1 MKEKILVV
9 DDEQD
14 IRTLCKVNLE
24 YEGYTVIEAGDGS
37 EGLEILKAEDPDVV
51 LLDVMMPRMDGW
63 EFMRKAKEDEVT
75 ALIPIIL
82 LTAKADDSSQMQGWA
97 EGIIDFVSK
106 PFNPVILVKHVQKA
120 LSERDPEELLR
131 RREVIL
137 QQLRLRKELKAPAG
151 GGDGS

>member
-9 DDEQD
+9 DDEPD

-24 YEGYTVIEAGDGS
+24 YEGYRVIEAGDGL
-37 EGLEILKAEDPDVV
+37 EGLKVLKAEDPDVV

-63 EFMRKAKEDEVT
+63 EFMRKAKEDEAT

-82 LTAKADDSSQMQGWA
+82 LTAKADDSSQMQGWG

-106 PFNPVILVKHVQKA
+106 PFNPVILAKHVQKA
-120 LSERDPEELLR
+120 LSDRDPEELQR

-137 QQLRLRKELKAPAG
+137 QQLRLRRELKDPGG